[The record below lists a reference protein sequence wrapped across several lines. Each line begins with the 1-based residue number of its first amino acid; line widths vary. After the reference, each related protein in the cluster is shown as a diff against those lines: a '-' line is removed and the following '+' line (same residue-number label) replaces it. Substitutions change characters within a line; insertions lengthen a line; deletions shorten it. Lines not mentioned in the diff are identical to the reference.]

1 MTSSSPSLAS
11 WWRSRPTTAWSPSN
25 PGGGANEPGW
35 RISRLMTDEA
45 AESEATV
52 DPDEAIRDEL
62 RAKLREIRAEEADQ
76 PDRPKRRNT
85 PFTEAQEAALGPTLF

>member
-1 MTSSSPSLAS
+1 M
-11 WWRSRPTTAWSPSN
+11 SN
-25 PGGGANEPGW
+25 PGGGANEPRG

-62 RAKLREIRAEEADQ
+62 RVKLRESRSEEADR

-85 PFTEAQEAALGPTLF
+85 PFTEAQEAALGPTLFTAPRSN